1 MVVRLVSAEYTLN
14 RYLEWAFW
22 ALIIGLA
29 ISNTVGVPKWLR
41 PAIRTEFYIK
51 TGLVIMGFSILFTW
65 QTFARRKWTYQN
77 MLVIAFSCFAFYLT
91 YFYFRIDYNIPK
103 ESLYLPVIARSAG
116 YVMVAVMMLTANA
129 RLPFPFIFLHGLS
142 FQNMFSAA
150 LAAPIGNAIVGRTL
164 KAIMTRNTML
174 LSQNMDSVTLSASR
188 APMGE
193 LYGMVQ
199 VQSLM
204 ESMKEVYGL
213 LLFVAILCL
222 VILLV
227 RYSSFRPL
235 RVMEPTYRF
244 IYNFCKNEVFARLCV
259 RRVKQVS

>member
-1 MVVRLVSAEYTLN
+1 MPIVWKCVAIILVMDLLLAPSYICEHALMEGVLGYDHANVMTLN
-14 RYLEWAFW
+14 WVS
-22 ALIIGLA
+22 IIG
-29 ISNTVGVPKWLR
+29 
-41 PAIRTEFYIK
+41 
-51 TGLVIMGFSILFTW
+51 VIIGILFTW

-77 MLVIAFSCFAFYLT
+77 MLVIAFSCFAFYLV

-150 LAAPIGNAIVGRTL
+150 LAAPIGNAIVGRAL
-164 KAIMTRNTML
+164 KVIMTRNTML
-174 LSQNMDSVTLSASR
+174 LSQNMDSVTLSTSR
-188 APMGE
+188 TPMSE
-193 LYGMVQ
+193 LYVMVQ

-222 VILLV
+222 VILMV
-227 RYSSFRPL
+227 RYSSFRPI
-235 RVMEPTYRF
+235 RVIEPTYRF
-244 IYNFCKNEVFARLCV
+244 IYNFCKKEVFARIRV
-259 RRVKQVS
+259 RRVKNAS